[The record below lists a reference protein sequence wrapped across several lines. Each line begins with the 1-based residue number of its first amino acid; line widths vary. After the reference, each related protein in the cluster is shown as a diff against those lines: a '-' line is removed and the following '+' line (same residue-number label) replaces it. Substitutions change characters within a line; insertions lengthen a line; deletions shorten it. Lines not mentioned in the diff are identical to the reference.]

1 MNTRST
7 SRAISSSATATAGTA
22 PRLVKEWHKCSKQRC
37 RTGTPAASYFIPLFK
52 RYRYLTP
59 DHPLYRRISAQLT
72 VAWVLMEL
80 AISGWEAWY
89 LTQVT
94 ATEFVVLR
102 HLIGWPIMAAWIF
115 LLVFYLRFRLDPL
128 DYVLG
133 RRSSS
138 LGRTDPLRYG
148 DSVGHRA

>member
-1 MNTRST
+1 
-7 SRAISSSATATAGTA
+7 
-22 PRLVKEWHKCSKQRC
+22 
-37 RTGTPAASYFIPLFK
+37 
-52 RYRYLTP
+52 
-59 DHPLYRRISAQLT
+59 
-72 VAWVLMEL
+72 MEL

-94 ATEFVVLR
+94 TTEFVVLSR
-102 HLIGWPIMAAWIF
+102 LIGWPIMAAWIF

-138 LGRTDPLRYG
+138 LGRTDPLRLG
-148 DSVGHRA
+148 DRVTHPPRPGLAVARQDEIGARSPDLAQ